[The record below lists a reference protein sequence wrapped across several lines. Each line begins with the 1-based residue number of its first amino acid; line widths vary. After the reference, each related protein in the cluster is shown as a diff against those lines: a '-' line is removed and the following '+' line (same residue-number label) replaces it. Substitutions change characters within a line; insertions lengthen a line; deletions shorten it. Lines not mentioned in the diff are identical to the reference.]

1 MVRDDMGRVGVADA
15 MTADAGHAPGPGS
28 STPGQDEARRTITRT
43 TITPAPGTILPD
55 PVLPT
60 KPGLRDRLGNR
71 RQHGDLTA
79 AQAPYPGASI
89 LRLVMATMMS
99 MLCLLTVAGSVL
111 MLLLWQQDRN
121 SGVLTTQ
128 IDRTWDLFGYLR
140 EIERWIAFGL
150 VPVAV
155 GWIMLAT
162 INVRRATGLRRNP
175 IIAAASLLIGIGG
188 VWFIGSTQVADA
200 EGPLTKG
207 VGIAIQAAFLAIPL
221 VALERVAEAAEARHR
236 PLRATY
242 VIAVAY
248 IAHLQGLGG
257 LSTIEETSD
266 PEKWGRLGAYLLIG
280 GLIQVLG
287 TLAANEAA
295 RAIEEGTEHR
305 YQLRHRFGEAVMA
318 QAVRSR

>member
-1 MVRDDMGRVGVADA
+1 
-15 MTADAGHAPGPGS
+15 MTADAGHMPGPGA

-43 TITPAPGTILPD
+43 TITPAPGTVVTEPALPA
-55 PVLPT
+55 
-60 KPGLRDRLGNR
+60 KPGLRDRLSNR

-89 LRLVMATMMS
+89 MRLVMATMLS
-99 MLCLLTVAGSVL
+99 LLCLLTIAGSVL
-111 MLLLWQQDRN
+111 MLLLWQQNRS

-128 IDRTWDLFGYLR
+128 IDRTWELFGYLR
-140 EIERWIAFGL
+140 EVERWIAFGI

-155 GWIMLAT
+155 GWIILAT

-175 IIAAASLLIGIGG
+175 IVVAGSFLIGIGG

-200 EGPLTKG
+200 DGPLTRG
-207 VGIAIQAAFLAIPL
+207 VGIAIQAAFLAVPL
-221 VALERVAEAAEARHR
+221 IALERVAEAAEARHR

-242 VIAVAY
+242 VIAVVY
-248 IAHLQGLGG
+248 LAHLQGLGG